1 MQHVGH
7 DIDATCR
14 TQHSCN
20 MSDTTTTG
28 THQQSE
34 GFSLVEQ
41 CRLQALL
48 RFHLLSPLQTANT
61 TCTCGVCHKECVT
74 IQWWHQQDVHAN
86 AWTSSYTTRRRKG
99 AGRTWAECPLMTAAC
114 ACLACCTCAVSTSHR
129 MFHSLNMPVKVSQH
143 TEWGILPPLTERG
156 QRNRCE
162 QRHARKAVGSEASRK
177 ESRIMSHES

>member
-1 MQHVGH
+1 MQHVVH
-7 DIDATCR
+7 NIHATCQTR
-14 TQHSCN
+14 PLRAHTSNRRVSALWSNAVFKRSFASISCP
-20 MSDTTTTG
+20 
-28 THQQSE
+28 
-34 GFSLVEQ
+34 
-41 CRLQALL
+41 
-48 RFHLLSPLQTANT
+48 LSKPPTRHAH
-61 TCTCGVCHKECVT
+61 VVCVT
-74 IQWWHQQDVHAN
+74 RSVSQYSGGTN
-86 AWTSSYTTRRRKG
+86 KTSTQTPGRRHTPRAGAKG